1 MEVIDGVPVFRPS
14 WEEFKDFMGFME
26 RIRPYGMESGIV
38 KVIPP
43 KEWVDRVG
51 EPPVELLSGVRIK
64 NPIQQHVT
72 GSKGVFM
79 ISNVEKN
86 KTYNMIQWKDLSYD
100 YRVPDDPSSLK
111 SSDVSVGVMQQ
122 RRRSSSNI
130 KLKNCES
137 SFTASDFEKFLSEY
151 NVDNME
157 QYEDPERLKFLESY
171 YWKTLNFTTPLYG
184 ADTPGSIFPEELDV
198 WNVSKLPNLLDYM
211 DENIPGVNQS
221 YLYAGLWKA
230 SFTWHLED
238 QDLYSINYIHFGA
251 PKQWYSIPQSDQEK
265 FYEFMKEKF
274 PTEASNCKEFLRH
287 KMFTISPK
295 VLKDNGIKCN
305 KIVHHQHEFMITYPF
320 GYHAGF
326 NYGYNLAESVNF
338 ALEDWLEI
346 GKKSKKCECV
356 NDSVN
361 VNVDKL
367 SRNYNEYKL
376 KRETDD
382 PQVNQPHPKRQ
393 QTMEFSLKKANNEIK
408 TLDGNEDKDNEDIA
422 PNGMNT
428 SNDQI
433 KEENNALRFP
443 EATNLRRHFTSNN
456 SNTFGNNDIYPP
468 PEMKS
473 EENSNKKELPNSYA
487 LKKLRGF
494 DDLIS
499 NRSQQG
505 SPKMESSLK
514 NDPFF
519 ARDSPLRLNSPSAG
533 NYFNQSIHRVSSPI
547 LSKMIDLSNIVEP
560 TLDDPSLRFKKKN
573 NNASQ
578 LIGNSNINS
587 PLLQNIQDQ
596 QIQQQQ
602 QQQRASQNG
611 TPLSNLSL
619 GPLPIMGLRSN
630 AGSNPILLDNNDDNM
645 LALSLTSMANSR
657 PSSPRL
663 QHMNFSNDNLAK
675 YKSGNNDISNPASNF
690 VSSGNNGQSGMSVV
704 SPKPVSYFGNQF
716 DKSLNN
722 GSSPVPLSP
731 GGANMP
737 FIKRLKSPNIVT
749 LNISRE
755 GSKSPVFLQNENRTP
770 LGLSYPVPTE
780 KQLSNLNPINNN
792 NNYQFSSPQASD
804 KTSINTGNNMGSMID
819 MGLPAFQ
826 NSSQSNSKQMNSA
839 HFEASSLMSLAAVAN
854 KDQELIN
861 SMSQDSYDK
870 VTPERNSPRSV
881 RSRPRTDEPL
891 TPKFEKGEVI
901 QSETGKIYV
910 CQECKRQFSSGH
922 HLTRHK
928 KSVHSGEKPHS
939 CPKCGKRFKRKDHVL
954 QHLNKK
960 IPCTPTAGS
969 ATTTTEI
976 SGEGT
981 SYIE

>member
-1 MEVIDGVPVFRPS
+1 MRDRKVREIRKKKIVMEVVGGVPVFRPS
-14 WEEFKDFMGFME
+14 WDEFKDFMGYME

-43 KEWVDRVG
+43 PEWVANLG
-51 EPPVELLSGVRIK
+51 EPDVELLKRVRIK

-86 KTYNMIQWKDLSYD
+86 KTYNLIQWKDLSYD

-111 SSDVSVGVMQQ
+111 SVDTAQQ
-122 RRRSSSNI
+122 RRRSSSSI
-130 KLKNCES
+130 KLRNCES
-137 SFTASDFEKFLSEY
+137 STEGDFEKFMEEY
-151 NVDNME
+151 NVDHGE
-157 QYEDPERLKFLESY
+157 QYTDPERLKFLESY

-184 ADTPGSIFPEELDV
+184 ADTPGSIFPENMNV
-198 WNVSKLPNLLDYM
+198 WNVSKLPNVLDHM
-211 DENIPGVNQS
+211 DEKVPGVNQS

-251 PKQWYSIPQSDQEK
+251 PKQWYSVPQSDHKK
-265 FYEFMKEKF
+265 FFEFMEEKF
-274 PTEASNCKEFLRH
+274 PTEASKCKEFLRH

-305 KIVHHQHEFMITYPF
+305 KIVHNEHEFMITYPF

-356 NDSVN
+356 DDSVQ
-361 VNVDKL
+361 VDVDKL
-367 SRNYNEYKL
+367 AKNWNLYRL
-376 KRETDD
+376 KREAASGSIEEPAT
-382 PQVNQPHPKRQ
+382 KRQ
-393 QTMEFSLKKANNEIK
+393 QTTNFSVKIENDNIAKEALSTELANN
-408 TLDGNEDKDNEDIA
+408 NEDIKDD
-422 PNGMNT
+422 NGT
-428 SNDQI
+428 LS
-433 KEENNALRFP
+433 FP
-443 EATNLRRHFTSNN
+443 EATNLRRHFTSSN

-468 PEMKS
+468 PEMKADES
-473 EENSNKKELPNSYA
+473 PNKKDVANSFI

-494 DDLIS
+494 DDIVN

-505 SPKMESSLK
+505 SPKMDNSLK

-519 ARDSPLRLNSPSAG
+519 ARDSPLRSNSPST
-533 NYFNQSIHRVSSPI
+533 NNFFNQSIHRLSSPI

-560 TLDDPSLRFKKKN
+560 TLDDPSLKFKKKSN
-573 NNASQ
+573 PATQ

-596 QIQQQQ
+596 QMHQQ
-602 QQQRASQNG
+602 QQQRPSQNG

-619 GPLPIMGLRSN
+619 GPMPIMGMRSN
-630 AGSNPILLDNNDDNM
+630 VGSNPILLDNNDDNM

-663 QHMNFSNDNLAK
+663 QHINFSNENILK
-675 YKSGNNDISNPASNF
+675 YKTGSNEINVATTSG
-690 VSSGNNGQSGMSVV
+690 GNNGQSNMNVV

-716 DKSLNN
+716 EKSLNN
-722 GSSPVPLSP
+722 GSSPVPPLSP

-755 GSKSPVFLQNENRTP
+755 GSKSPVFLHSENRTP
-770 LGLSYPVPTE
+770 LGLSYPVPNE

-792 NNYQFSSPQASD
+792 SNYQFSSPHSSNR
-804 KTSINTGNNMGSMID
+804 TNLNNHTDSHMGDMLD
-819 MGLPAFQ
+819 MGLPPFQ
-826 NSSQSNSKQMNSA
+826 TSPQSGNKQLKSSQ
-839 HFEASSLMSLAAVAN
+839 FEAPSLMSLAAVAN

-861 SMSQDSYDK
+861 SMSQDNYNEK
-870 VTPERNSPRSV
+870 VTPEKTSPRT
-881 RSRPRTDEPL
+881 SRTRTTTEPS
-891 TPKFEKGEVI
+891 TPKFDQGEVI
-901 QSETGKIYV
+901 QSEAGKVYV

-960 IPCTPTAGS
+960 IPCTPTTGS
-969 ATTTTEI
+969 AAAASEI
-976 SGEGT
+976 PGGGT
-981 SYIE
+981 SLM

>member
-1 MEVIDGVPVFRPS
+1 MEIVDGVPVFRPS
-14 WEEFKDFMGFME
+14 WDEFKDFMGFME

-43 KEWVDRVG
+43 KEWRDSLG
-51 EPPVELLSGVRIK
+51 EPSMELLRRVRIK

-111 SSDVSVGVMQQ
+111 SSDGASVLQQ

-137 SFTASDFEKFLSEY
+137 SFTKDDFEKFMTEY
-151 NVDNME
+151 NVDHME
-157 QYEDPERLKFLESY
+157 QYEDLERLKFLESY

-184 ADTPGSIFPEELDV
+184 ADTLGSIFPENIDV
-198 WNVSKLPNLLDYM
+198 WNVSKLPNLLDHM
-211 DENIPGVNQS
+211 DEKVPGVNQS

-251 PKQWYSIPQSDQEK
+251 PKQWYSVPQSDHEK
-265 FYEFMKEKF
+265 FFEFMKEKF
-274 PTEASNCKEFLRH
+274 PQEASKCKEFLRH

-305 KIVHHQHEFMITYPF
+305 KIVHNEHEFMITYPF

-346 GKKSKKCECV
+346 GKKSKKCECI
-356 NDSVN
+356 NDSVQ
-361 VNVDKL
+361 VDIEKL
-367 SRNYNEYKL
+367 SKNWNLYKL
-376 KRETDD
+376 KREAELE
-382 PQVNQPHPKRQ
+382 NSEQPSAKRQ
-393 QTMEFSLKKANNEIK
+393 QTMDLPVKTEI
-408 TLDGNEDKDNEDIA
+408 DNMKLE
-422 PNGMNT
+422 T
-428 SNDQI
+428 SNEPVNTDDTANDDEQI
-433 KEENNALRFP
+433 KEESNALSFP
-443 EATNLRRHFTSNN
+443 EATNLRRHFTSSN

-468 PEMKS
+468 PEMKN
-473 EENSNKKELPNSYA
+473 EESPNKRDISNSFVS
-487 LKKLRGF
+487 KKLRGF
-494 DDLIS
+494 DDIIN

-505 SPKMESSLK
+505 SPKMDSSLK

-519 ARDSPLRLNSPSAG
+519 ARDSPLRSNSPSAS
-533 NYFNQSIHRVSSPI
+533 NYFNQSVHRISSPI

-560 TLDDPSLRFKKKN
+560 TLDDPSLKFKKKSN
-573 NNASQ
+573 PVTQ

-602 QQQRASQNG
+602 QQQRSQNG

-619 GPLPIMGLRSN
+619 GPMPIMGLRSN

-663 QHMNFSNDNLAK
+663 QHMNFSNENLSK
-675 YKSGNNDISNPASNF
+675 YKSGNNDVTNGASNF
-690 VSSGNNGQSGMSVV
+690 VTTSSNNGQSNMNVV

-716 DKSLNN
+716 DKSLNS
-722 GSSPVPLSP
+722 GSSPVPISP

-770 LGLSYPVPTE
+770 LGLSYPVPNE

-792 NNYQFSSPQASD
+792 SNYQFSSPQSNNKANMN
-804 KTSINTGNNMGSMID
+804 TSGTTNMGGMLD
-819 MGLPAFQ
+819 MGLDGFQ
-826 NSSQSNSKQMNSA
+826 NSPQNTNKQLNSSQ
-839 HFEASSLMSLAAVAN
+839 FEAPSLMSLAAVAN

-861 SMSQDSYDK
+861 SMSQENYDEK
-870 VTPERNSPRSV
+870 VTPEKNSPKSNRSKQKIA
-881 RSRPRTDEPL
+881 EPL

-901 QSETGKIYV
+901 QSEAGKVYV

-969 ATTTTEI
+969 ATATSEI
-976 SGEGT
+976 SGENT
-981 SYIE
+981 SLVE